1 MLDRKYERQ
10 MSGKEKRKFEAE
22 KMRQMTLK
30 EKIEYL
36 WMYYKILFLIP
47 VIIGVV
53 IYLGVTMYQGITRE
67 VLLNL
72 TILDGTGTE
81 LPGLEEDIKDLLG
94 TGNSKETV
102 EINSNLSGSTDDYNS
117 NVALSTLIGAESV
130 DVLICTEEVY
140 EQYNDQNGFVNL
152 EELLSE
158 ETLAGGKVQEDAVIL
173 EKNDYMTEKMGVS
186 YEPAYVCV
194 MENAK
199 HKENA
204 VAFVEMLL
212 ENVS

>member
-1 MLDRKYERQ
+1 M
-10 MSGKEKRKFEAE
+10 AE
-22 KMRQMTLK
+22 Q
-30 EKIEYL
+30 
-36 WMYYKILFLIP
+36 
-47 VIIGVV
+47 
-53 IYLGVTMYQGITRE
+53 
-67 VLLNL
+67 LN
-72 TILDGTGTE
+72 TGGGE
-81 LPGLEEDIKDLLG
+81 FDPCRYRLRLRDCLLG
-94 TGNSKETV
+94 AQMLFVAFGALVLVPLLTG
-102 EINSNLSGSTDDYNS
+102 LNS

-158 ETLAGGKVQEDAVIL
+158 EALAGGKVQGDALVL

-204 VAFVEMLL
+204 AAFVEMLL

>member
-1 MLDRKYERQ
+1 
-10 MSGKEKRKFEAE
+10 
-22 KMRQMTLK
+22 
-30 EKIEYL
+30 
-36 WMYYKILFLIP
+36 
-47 VIIGVV
+47 
-53 IYLGVTMYQGITRE
+53 MYQGITRE

-140 EQYNDQNGFVNL
+140 EQYNDQNGFANL

-158 ETLAGGKVQEDAVIL
+158 EALAGGKVQEDAVIL

-186 YEPAYVCV
+186 YEPAYICV

-204 VAFVEMLL
+204 IAFVEMLL